1 MDGAS
6 RSQQA
11 KQQSL
16 RFLGIP
22 TLIRRR
28 QSGGTEMTI
37 ASAGNLHLQRN
48 GAELQAA
55 IIKAVGLIVGDA
67 FEISLALGL
76 PDTGEQPAE

>member
-1 MDGAS
+1 
-6 RSQQA
+6 
-11 KQQSL
+11 
-16 RFLGIP
+16 
-22 TLIRRR
+22 
-28 QSGGTEMTI
+28 MTI